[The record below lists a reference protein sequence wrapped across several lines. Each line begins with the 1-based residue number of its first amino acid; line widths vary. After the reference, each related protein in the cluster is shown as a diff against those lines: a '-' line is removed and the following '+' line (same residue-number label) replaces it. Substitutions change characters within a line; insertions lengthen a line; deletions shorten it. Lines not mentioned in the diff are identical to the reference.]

1 MALTVPVEAI
11 EERAAKAD
19 PRRAL
24 LAVLLLPFFIVGW
37 VARKAWMALVFAWSA
52 VVAGWQDAGRPAPA
66 ESDADG

>member
-24 LAVLLLPFFIVGW
+24 LAALLLPFFVAGW
-37 VARKAWMALVFAWSA
+37 VARKTWMACVFAWSA
-52 VVAGWQDAGRPAPA
+52 VAAGWQDAARPAVA
-66 ESDADG
+66 EGDSDE